1 MDKLLEMHLDRL
13 KIKGPLAEVLQ
24 KVCCMDV
31 GPWVKP
37 LRLREFYT
45 TVEMERMLKLAN
57 HIAQQRSFDGVGL
70 FMVAEDIND
79 IGRAVIYN
87 VPRDQY
93 QRMPFNYHIG
103 LTSDTIAHG
112 ALNNYAE
119 ALKNTHMVPVSLFAT
134 IFGSALGRVDV
145 YSANYTI
152 FESMIAEMAE
162 MIDDRDFSG
171 FDILKAVF
179 IERNIKAFHPQ
190 SKIRLGVNFIPNIDQ
205 LEHYAT
211 VYGKDLG
218 VPELLFLQMIDAQR
232 FYGDS
237 KYVGDD
243 DGAVLYDNA
252 NERVYILD
260 HHGVL
265 QITSEEYGR
274 EPEKRQ
280 RIEHYAVIPDKF
292 RESVLAMDTNDVI
305 RFFGGEVNFVQPDL
319 PKDAPASSFQLDDSS
334 VN

>member
-1 MDKLLEMHLDRL
+1 MDKLLEMHLERL
-13 KIKGPLAEVLQ
+13 RIKGPLAEVLQ

-45 TVEMERMLKLAN
+45 SVEMERMLNLAN
-57 HIAQQRSFDGVGL
+57 HIARQRSFDGVGL
-70 FMVAEDIND
+70 FMIAEDIND

-93 QRMPFNYHIG
+93 QRMPYNYHIG
-103 LTSDTIAHG
+103 LTSDTIEHG

-119 ALKNTHMVPVSLFAT
+119 ALKNTHMVPVGLFAT

-152 FESMIAEMAE
+152 FESLIAEMAE
-162 MIDDRDFSG
+162 LIDDRAFSG
-171 FDILKAVF
+171 FEILKAVF

-190 SKIRLGVNFIPNIDQ
+190 SKERLGVNYIPNIDQ

-218 VPELLFLQMIDAQR
+218 VPELLFLQMLDAQR

-237 KYVGDD
+237 KYVRED
-243 DGAVLYDNA
+243 DGAVLFDNP
-252 NERVYILD
+252 NDVIYILD
-260 HHGVL
+260 KFGVVK
-265 QITSEEYGR
+265 ITAEEYGMN
-274 EPEKRQ
+274 PEKRNQ
-280 RIEHYAVIPDKF
+280 IEHYAVIPEKF
-292 RESVLAMDTNDVI
+292 LEAILVTDVNEVI
-305 RFFGGEVNFVQPDL
+305 HFFGGEVNL
-319 PKDAPASSFQLDDSS
+319 PDAPQSDDLQPGNFQLSENS
-334 VN
+334 LN